1 MKPALSILFLF
12 FAATAGAEPCLNLAA
27 PRGIDPSE
35 WTQLR
40 RKLEL
45 VKEMKTG
52 GQTSSIEYRMAVIG
66 LRTDAKNLMVD
77 LDLDAY
83 ALSLKPLLPNAE
95 KAIEAGISRTLYRE
109 IQEKL
114 EFFKT
119 RAVPGSNQHSLM
131 RMGFRTFEETHLI
144 RIDLDTGHIT
154 PLPLNFDNSLV
165 GFPREKISW
174 LRSSTKYF
182 RERGISS
189 SDAALREMNL
199 KTLEK
204 DYRVR
209 IDRETG
215 EVYYEPDRI
224 NE

>member
-12 FAATAGAEPCLNLAA
+12 LATTAGAQPCVNLVA
-27 PRGIDPSE
+27 PRGVNPSD
-35 WTQLR
+35 WAQLR
-40 RKLEL
+40 RKLDI
-45 VKEMKTG
+45 VKEMKTSG
-52 GQTSSIEYRMAVIG
+52 RTSTMEYRMTVMG
-66 LRTDAKNLMVD
+66 LRTDAKNLMID

-83 ALSLKPLLPNAE
+83 ALSLQPLSPNAE
-95 KAIEAGISRTLYRE
+95 AAIQAGISRSLYRE

-114 EFFKT
+114 TYFKT
-119 RAVPGSNQHSLM
+119 QAVPGTNTHSLM
-131 RMGFRTFEETHLI
+131 RMGFRTFEETHLV
-144 RIDLDTGHIT
+144 RLDLDTGVIT
-154 PLPLNFDNSLV
+154 PLPLNFDNSIV

-174 LRSSTKYF
+174 LRSSTRYF
-182 RERGISS
+182 RERGISGT
-189 SDAALREMNL
+189 DAAIREMNL

-204 DYRVR
+204 DYSVR